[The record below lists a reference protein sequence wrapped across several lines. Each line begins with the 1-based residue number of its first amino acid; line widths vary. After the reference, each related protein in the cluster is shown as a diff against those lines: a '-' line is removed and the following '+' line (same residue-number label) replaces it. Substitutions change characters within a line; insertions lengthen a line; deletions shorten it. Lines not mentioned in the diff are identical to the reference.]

1 MIDSCLH
8 VKDNSLNHLLLISKK
23 IQSNNIDKA
32 LCMFDN
38 EKNFND
44 RKIFLNNCQKTKN
57 LIPVATI
64 RKTKNLRNEIRN
76 ISELG
81 FTFIKFHPRNLNINI
96 GNNFYIK
103 AFKMIRKTKL
113 NVMWCTF
120 DGWSTKKINEIN
132 QLDFL
137 AKLINI
143 ISHNNILLMHG
154 GGPNLL
160 KYYEKFRF
168 KENVYLDL
176 SYTLIHYQKSSVE
189 TDMIFLMNK
198 FDKRL
203 IFGSDFPL
211 FPINKYTKSLN
222 KLITKS
228 KINKLKIKNLKKDNF
243 LRIINE

>member
-1 MIDSCLH
+1 
-8 VKDNSLNHLLLISKK
+8 
-23 IQSNNIDKA
+23 
-32 LCMFDN
+32 
-38 EKNFND
+38 
-44 RKIFLNNCQKTKN
+44 
-57 LIPVATI
+57 
-64 RKTKNLRNEIRN
+64 
-76 ISELG
+76 
-81 FTFIKFHPRNLNINI
+81 
-96 GNNFYIK
+96 
-103 AFKMIRKTKL
+103 MIRKTKL